1 MADYG
6 VAVIWGEP
14 RPGREKKGLELFTD
28 VTALYDKA
36 VSDGRLESWDVV
48 IFEPSGTPP
57 NGAIRLYGSQQQI
70 EEYIRSDEFQQR
82 SQQAGLLLH
91 AFGLKRFITGAA
103 LTEALGNYTSLVGSL

>member
-14 RPGREKKGLELFTD
+14 KGGREKKGLDLFAD
-28 VTALYDKA
+28 VTAQYDKA
-36 VSDGRLESWDVV
+36 VADGRLERWDVV

-57 NGAIRLYGSQQQI
+57 NGAMRLFGSQQQI
-70 EEYIRSDEFQQR
+70 EDYIRSEEFQQR

-91 AFGLKRFITGAA
+91 AFGLKRFVTGAA
-103 LTEALGNYTSLVGSL
+103 LTDALGSYTSLVDSL